1 MSTGVMRSGS
11 QLLWLQYKNT
21 RRKKYKVTAICTANL
36 EFFYLKGRMYI
47 FTLFYLFQDDTPYF
61 CISIQQNRVSSLSE

>member
-21 RRKKYKVTAICTANL
+21 RRKKYKVTAISTANL
-36 EFFYLKGRMYI
+36 EYDDVSI
-47 FTLFYLFQDDTPYF
+47 LFS
-61 CISIQQNRVSSLSE
+61 SI

>member
-11 QLLWLQYKNT
+11 QLVYKNT

-36 EFFYLKGRMYI
+36 EYDDVSI
-47 FTLFYLFQDDTPYF
+47 LFS
-61 CISIQQNRVSSLSE
+61 SI